1 MRAEVMKPLRED
13 QVVKDMVEN
22 SPPDRILEGQVAKA
36 KAYNRR
42 KEQLIKIGMEHSKS
56 QRCHDNRK
64 DFSILF

>member
-36 KAYNRR
+36 EADNCR
-42 KEQLIKIGMEHSKS
+42 KEQLIKIGMEQSKS
-56 QRCHDNRK
+56 QGCHHDRK